1 MQNWTNWKFAVCLSQ
16 RADQGGSEL
25 SAEIFGVK
33 VLQMKL
39 VKKGEGSEEKGGVDF
54 VTLAKWNNAVN
65 DETLKW

>member
-1 MQNWTNWKFAVCLSQ
+1 LSQ

-39 VKKGEGSEEKGGVDF
+39 VKKGEGLEEKGGVDF
-54 VTLAKWNNAVN
+54 VTLAK
-65 DETLKW
+65 